1 MFSLAAIDRTE
12 RSALN
17 RAARCAH
24 GLSMGGFR
32 SVDEARVLTRRHGL
46 SDSLLGGGRDLT
58 QEALASLME
67 SSKCCAWCRKS
78 LGQKRTALF
87 MHRDLLGWGGS
98 TDMSNV
104 VVSCQQCA
112 RARQDGL
119 LHDPGLLAVER
130 SRTRPSGPMA
140 SAATLDELAL
150 QSFHGEWVYVAPG
163 RDRHPWVFLA
173 YGASGF
179 TFRMQ
184 HIKHAYTASEATFML
199 ADDPLG
205 EFRGLVVKR
214 SDIAERILR
223 DIQRAGKV
231 EVLPG

>member
-24 GLSMGGFR
+24 GLAMGGFR
-32 SVDEARVLTRRHGL
+32 SVDEARAMARRHGL
-46 SDSLLGGGRDLT
+46 SDSPPGDGQELT
-58 QEALASLME
+58 QDALSGLMQT
-67 SSKCCAWCRKS
+67 SKCCAWCRKS

-87 MHRDLLGWGGS
+87 MHRDLLGWGGA
-98 TDMSNV
+98 TDLSNV

-119 LHDPGLLAVER
+119 HHDPGLFGVER
-130 SRTRPSGPMA
+130 SRTQPFGPMA
-140 SAATLDELAL
+140 SEVTVDEMAL
-150 QSFHGEWVYVAPG
+150 QSFHGEWVYVTPG
-163 RDRHPWVFLA
+163 SDGHPWVFLA

-184 HIKHAYTASEATFML
+184 HIKHAYTAAEATFML
-199 ADDPLG
+199 AEEPLG

-214 SDIAERILR
+214 ADIAERILR
-223 DIQRAGKV
+223 DIQRAGKI